1 MCILHIWYF
10 LQKNFSIPKSRGICN
25 LRPFNFTGHNYH
37 NETSGGLSTKEYR
50 ENLEH
55 FQFAVAR
62 EKNVRL
68 KLIEA
73 FKISSKS
80 SRSSLPEGSLGKL
93 QILSAL
99 GTMRIESFDDLH
111 FKNLSKELEKNVSN
125 GQ

>member
-1 MCILHIWYF
+1 M
-10 LQKNFSIPKSRGICN
+10 
-25 LRPFNFTGHNYH
+25 RPFNFTGHNYH